1 MRTLQIYVKMIF
13 YIYIF
18 FYFTGFTRA
27 INSIP
32 CLGFSL
38 LFHVNNSIDMRR
50 ECILK
55 ALCVYLNEDHAQ
67 LFKEYNDCD
76 WVNAKEAIAQMV
88 MGIYIVRSEGHQPG
102 DKPVDV
108 GIVIEGTE
116 VLCSLKNVAV
126 SVAMLFG
133 LTYALNLSYP
143 RELKATFEV
152 IQKVFFNLD
161 GQKLSPKVQA
171 LKNKMLE

>member
-1 MRTLQIYVKMIF
+1 MASYAWVIVY
-13 YIYIF
+13 F
-18 FYFTGFTRA
+18 FTWFTRA

-32 CLGFSL
+32 CLGFSK
-38 LFHVNNSIDMRR
+38 LFHVNNSIDMER

-55 ALCVYLNEDHAQ
+55 ALCVYLKKDHLQ

-76 WVNAKEAIAQMV
+76 WMNAKEAIEQMV
-88 MGIYIVRSEGHQPG
+88 MGIYIVQSTGHQPG

-108 GIVIEGTE
+108 GILIEGTE

-126 SVAMLFG
+126 AVTMLFG
-133 LTYALNLSYP
+133 LTYALNHSYP
-143 RELKATFEV
+143 QELKAIFEV
-152 IQKVFFNLD
+152 FQKVFFILD

-171 LKNKMLE
+171 PKNKILE